1 MSLMRVKTT
10 KTTNKMAYDN
20 LLYSIEDGIAII
32 TINRPDKLN
41 ALNRATLADIEAA
54 VEAAQGNPSISG
66 ILLTGSGEKAF
77 AAGADISEFAE
88 FSPEEGMELS
98 ATGHDIFNEIE
109 NSEKPVVAA
118 VNGFALGGGCELAM
132 ACHMR
137 IASANARFGQPEV
150 NLGLIPGYAGTQRLV
165 QLVGKGKAIELLL
178 TGDAIK
184 ADEAHRLGLVNHVVE
199 TVAELKPKAMEL
211 LKKIAGKG
219 PIAVANCIALVN
231 DFYDMEENGFENE
244 VETFGALFQ
253 TPEFKEG
260 TQAFLEKRAP
270 QFRK

>member
-1 MSLMRVKTT
+1 MT
-10 KTTNKMAYDN
+10 YEN
-20 LLYSIEDGIAII
+20 LLFSIEDGIAVV

-41 ALNRATLADIEAA
+41 ALNRQTLEEIEAA
-54 VEAAQGNPSISG
+54 IADAEANPGVSG
-66 ILLTGSGEKAF
+66 ILLTGAGEKAF
-77 AAGADISEFAE
+77 AAGADISEFAA
-88 FSPEEGMELS
+88 FTPEQGMGLS
-98 ATGHDIFNEIE
+98 ATGHDIFNSIE
-109 NSEKPVVAA
+109 NCEKPVVAA

-132 ACHMR
+132 ACHLR

-165 QLVGKGKAIELLL
+165 QLVGKGKALELLL

-199 TVAELKPKAMEL
+199 TVADLKPKAMEIL
-211 LKKIAGKG
+211 RKIAGKG

-231 DFYDMEENGFENE
+231 DFFDMEENGFENE

-253 TPEFKEG
+253 TPEFIEG
-260 TQAFLEKRAP
+260 TQACLEKRAP
-270 QFRK
+270 KFRG